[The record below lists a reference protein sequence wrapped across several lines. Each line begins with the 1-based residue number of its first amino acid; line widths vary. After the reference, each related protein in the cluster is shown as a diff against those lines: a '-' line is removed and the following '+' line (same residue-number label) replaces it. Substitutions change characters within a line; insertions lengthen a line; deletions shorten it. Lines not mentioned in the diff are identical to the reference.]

1 MTHLSKGLVAI
12 GCLALTCSAAAYAT
26 DYYVDNLSG
35 SDNNAGTSTAAPW
48 ASLRKVNGAA
58 LVAGDTVSFKRGGT
72 WRGALV
78 TKGGTQSG
86 GAVSY
91 GAYGTGAKPRLLG
104 SASLS
109 ETADWTQTRM
119 NIWTS
124 QVAPLG
130 PQLLT
135 NPNFDDPTW
144 PKGWTIYSNIAQIGL
159 EYNDVFPASSISAP
173 NPSSLLV
180 SMNGTG
186 TAPYSITLLSNPF
199 PVTNGACYKLSF
211 AARATIPMSIT
222 WYNIKMRQLVSNA
235 EMATQLDFNNVN
247 IGTAWGKYELYF
259 RGTATDSSVRAVFLL
274 GASTAPG
281 NATEKSQL
289 YIDTASVTGCDE
301 QKRLVAEVGN
311 LIFDDEQ
318 SVATRV
324 WNEAD
329 LIADGQYW
337 YDPVAKVV
345 KLYATQNPASAH
357 TRIEAAM
364 KRNLVT
370 IASQTDVAVRDLDLR
385 YGALHG
391 VQTSEV
397 KRVLIDNLDIAY
409 IGGAEWQK
417 QIRLGNGIELWNS
430 AEDVTVSNNRISQAF
445 DTALT
450 SQGTGNKNVVSNVQ
464 FLNNL
469 VESSEQ
475 CFELWNRP
483 EVVGDSSTKDLTF
496 AHNTCL
502 NVGTG
507 WSHTQRPSQQ
517 GIDLLMY
524 PATAPMTNIHM
535 INNIFYGAVN
545 YFIDLNTNWNGYQQ
559 IDLSGNCYY
568 PAAGAVVL
576 RAGNEKGTIKY
587 TSAAELVSVLPGA
600 ATSKYVDPQ
609 LVASPSG
616 ILVPNPAGACATKG
630 YVPPSS

>member
-1 MTHLSKGLVAI
+1 MTRTSKRLVAA
-12 GCLALTCSAAAYAT
+12 CWLAWACSATAYAT
-26 DYYVDNLSG
+26 DYYVDNLGG
-35 SDNNAGTSTAAPW
+35 SDNNAGTSISAPW
-48 ASLRKVNGAA
+48 ASLSKVNGATLA
-58 LVAGDTVSFKRGGT
+58 PGDTVSFKRGGT
-72 WRGALV
+72 WRGGLV
-78 TKGGTQSG
+78 TKGGTQGG
-86 GAVSY
+86 GAVRY
-91 GAYGTGAKPRLLG
+91 GAYGAGVKPRLLG

-109 ETADWTQTRM
+109 DPADWAQTGL

-124 QVAPLG
+124 QVAPVG

-135 NPNFDDPTW
+135 DPNFDGPALPTR
-144 PKGWTIYSNIAQIGL
+144 WTFSSKIAGTSL
-159 EYNDVFPASSISAP
+159 EPNDVFPASSISAP
-173 NPSSLLV
+173 NPNSLKI
-180 SMNGTG
+180 SMNGTSTVAG
-186 TAPYSITLLSNPF
+186 SIDLYTNVF

-211 AARATIPMSIT
+211 AARATIPMSVA
-222 WYNIKMRQLVSNA
+222 WYNFKLWQSVSYA
-235 EMATQLDFNNVN
+235 SMADQLDFNNVN

-259 RGTATDSSVRAVFLL
+259 RGTATDSSVRAVFRL
-274 GASTAPG
+274 GASAV
-281 NATEKSQL
+281 ADQAL
-289 YIDTASVTGCDE
+289 YIDSASVTGCDE

-345 KLYATQNPASAH
+345 KLYATHNPASTH

-370 IASQTDVAVRDLDLR
+370 IAKQTDVEVRDLDLR

-391 VQTSEV
+391 VQTSDV
-397 KRVLIDNLDIAY
+397 QRVLIDNLDIAY
-409 IGGAEWQK
+409 MGGAQWQN
-417 QIRLGNGIELWNS
+417 QTRLGNGIELWSN
-430 AEDVTVSNNRISQAF
+430 AADVTVSNNRISQAF

-450 SQGTGNKNVVSNVQ
+450 SQGIGPKIVVSNVH

-483 EVVGDSSTKDLTF
+483 DVVGESTTKDLTF

-502 NVGTG
+502 HVGTG
-507 WSHTQRPSQQ
+507 WSHTQRPVQDGS
-517 GIDLLMY
+517 DLLMY
-524 PATAPMTNIHM
+524 RSPAPMTNIHM

-545 YFIDLNTNWNGYQQ
+545 YFIHLNTKWNGYTQ

-568 PAAGAVVL
+568 PAAGALLL
-576 RAGNEKGTIKY
+576 RAGDETGA
-587 TSAAELVSVLPGA
+587 TSYSTAAGLVSVLPGA
-600 ATSKYVDPQ
+600 ATSMYVDPQ
-609 LVASPSG
+609 LVAGPSG
-616 ILVPNPAGACATKG
+616 ILVPNPAGPCAAKG
-630 YVPPSS
+630 YVPPSI